1 MSTAPDDAPRGF
13 VRMADFIALQ
23 RRCDALETELAEYR
37 DQERDALTEER
48 VWLVRDKCHLTS
60 QQARVLLVLLH
71 ARVPMKPGAIMDRV
85 SPDARDHTAATI
97 ISYANTRARRHG
109 LPKLMRGLSGCQSG
123 GYTMTPEGRA
133 WLETHIPELFAK
145 GAAHVSR

>member
-1 MSTAPDDAPRGF
+1 MSTDPTDAPRGF
-13 VRMADFIALQ
+13 VRMADHLALQ
-23 RRCDALETELAEYR
+23 RRCDLLETELAEYR
-37 DQERDALTEER
+37 EQERDTLTDER
-48 VWLVRDKCHLTS
+48 IWLVRDKCHLTH

-71 ARVPMKPGAIMDRV
+71 ARTPIKPGAIMDRV

-109 LPKLMRGLSGCQSG
+109 LPQLMRSLSGRQSG
-123 GYTMTPEGRA
+123 GYTLTPEGRA
-133 WLETHIPELFAK
+133 WLQVNIPELFTK

>member
-1 MSTAPDDAPRGF
+1 MSANPDDAPRGF
-13 VRMADFIALQ
+13 VPMRDYLDLQ
-23 RRCDALETELAEYR
+23 RRCDELEAELAEHREATR
-37 DQERDALTEER
+37 DLLTEER
-48 VWLVRDKCHLTS
+48 IWLVRDKCHLTS

-109 LPKLMRGLSGCQSG
+109 LPKLMRGMSGCQSG
-123 GYTMTPEGRA
+123 GYLLTPEGRA